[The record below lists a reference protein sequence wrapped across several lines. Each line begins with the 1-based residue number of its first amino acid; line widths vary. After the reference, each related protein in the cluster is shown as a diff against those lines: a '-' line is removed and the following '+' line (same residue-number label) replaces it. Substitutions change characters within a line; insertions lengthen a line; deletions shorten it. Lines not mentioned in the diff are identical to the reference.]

1 MKGGYRPPFFYLF
14 FMENPWTTIS
24 KKEAYDNPWIKV
36 EEHQVIT
43 PTNKK
48 GIYGKVSFK
57 NLAIGILPLDENE
70 YTWLVGQYRYT
81 LDEYTWEIPMGGG
94 PADQTSLESAQ
105 RELKEE
111 TGLLA
116 NEWTEILK
124 IHTSNSVTD
133 EVGYVYMARDLT
145 QGETEFDDTEDLK
158 IRHLP
163 FKEAYEM
170 VLNGQITDAIS
181 IAAILKTSILLK
193 K

>member
-1 MKGGYRPPFFYLF
+1 MAVSHPFFI
-14 FMENPWTTIS
+14 MKNPWTTIS
-24 KKEAYDNPWIKV
+24 KKEVYDNPWIRV

-43 PTNKK
+43 PTQKK

-57 NLAIGILPLDENE
+57 NLAVGILPLDENG

-94 PADQTSLESAQ
+94 AIGQTALESAK

-111 TGLLA
+111 TGLQA

-133 EVGYVYMARDLT
+133 EVGYVFLAKELV
-145 QGETEFDDTEDLK
+145 QGETAFDDTEDIK
-158 IRHLP
+158 VWHLP
-163 FKEAYEM
+163 FQEAYDM
-170 VLNGQITDAIS
+170 VLDGQITDAIS
-181 IAAILKTSILLK
+181 MAAIFKASVLLK